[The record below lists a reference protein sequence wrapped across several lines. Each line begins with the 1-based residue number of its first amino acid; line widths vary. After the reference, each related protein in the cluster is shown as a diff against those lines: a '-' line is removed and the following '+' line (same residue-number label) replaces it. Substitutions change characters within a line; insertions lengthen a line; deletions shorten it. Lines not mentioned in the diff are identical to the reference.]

1 VERLDARRAAALL
14 RPVDSFA
21 VPLGPGQPAALLH
34 ALSERDDFEQL
45 RVFGALLLD
54 AYPLFASKGV
64 CLYTAFMGPAERALR
79 DAGHD
84 VRFVPGDFRR
94 FSGMLEDLAPRVM
107 ATAVAPP
114 GPDGCFSLSLHA
126 GATVQ
131 ALRRCGRDPGRVLVA
146 EVNRALPRTQGLPP
160 EHPHHLRPEEI
171 DVLVE
176 GDRPPKS
183 LDEDEPGEVE
193 RAIAAHA
200 LALIPERATLQT
212 GIGAVPSAVV
222 GLLAEGEGEGYGIHS
237 EMFTTALMRLQRAGK
252 VDNLAKGIYE
262 GFSVC
267 TFALGS
273 EELHRW
279 LDGRDDVRF
288 LPVELVNE
296 PSVIARNR
304 RMVSINGALSIDLAG
319 QVVADTIDGRQH
331 SGIGGHEDFV
341 GGASLERDDRSLVCL
356 PATVRVGG
364 RILSRIQAKHPRG
377 AIITTPRH
385 QLDVVVTEYGA
396 AELRGRTDEER
407 ARALVSIAHPAL
419 REALMRG
426 EPDLA
431 LPG

>member
-1 VERLDARRAAALL
+1 VERLDAREAAALL

-21 VPLGPGQPAALLH
+21 VPLGPGQPDALLH
-34 ALSERDDFEQL
+34 ALSERDDFREL

-54 AYPLFASKGV
+54 AYPLFARKGV
-64 CLYTAFMGPAERALR
+64 CLYTGFMGPAERALR

-94 FSGMLEDLAPRVM
+94 FAGIVEELAPRVM

-114 GPDGCFSLSLHA
+114 GRDGCFSLSLHA
-126 GATVQ
+126 GATVE
-131 ALRRCGRDPGRVLVA
+131 ALRRCGRDPGRLLVA
-146 EVNRALPRTQGLPP
+146 EVNRALPRTLGLPP

-176 GDRPPKS
+176 SERPPKT
-183 LDEDEPGEVE
+183 LDEEEPGEVE
-193 RAIAAHA
+193 RAIAGHA

-212 GIGAVPSAVV
+212 GIGGLPSAVV
-222 GLLAEGEGEGYGIHS
+222 GLLAEGGGEGYGIHS
-237 EMFTTALMRLQRAGK
+237 EMFTTGLMRLQRAGK
-252 VDNLAKGIYE
+252 VDNRSKGIYE

-267 TFALGS
+267 TFSLGS
-273 EELHRW
+273 EELYRW
-279 LDGRDDVRF
+279 LDGREDVRF
-288 LPVELVNE
+288 LPVHVVND

-341 GGASLERDDRSLVCL
+341 SGASLERDDHSLVCL
-356 PATVRVGG
+356 PATVRVGE
-364 RILSRIQAKHPRG
+364 RIVSRIQARHPRG
-377 AIITTPRH
+377 AIVTTPRH
-385 QLDVVVTEYGA
+385 HLDVVVTEYGVA
-396 AELRGRTDEER
+396 RLRGRTDEER
-407 ARALVSIAHPAL
+407 ARALASIAHPAL
-419 REALMRG
+419 REALLRG

-431 LPG
+431 LPA